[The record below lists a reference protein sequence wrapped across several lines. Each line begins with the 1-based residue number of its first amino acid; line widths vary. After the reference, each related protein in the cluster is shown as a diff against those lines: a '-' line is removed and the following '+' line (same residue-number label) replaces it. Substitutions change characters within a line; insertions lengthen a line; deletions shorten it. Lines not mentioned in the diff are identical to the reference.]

1 MDGEVHIMG
10 SESILN
16 HATKYYKSLFGP
28 RTGDALELDDGLW
41 PLDERITE
49 EDNSELSKQ
58 FQEEEIKKA
67 LFQMER
73 K

>member
-1 MDGEVHIMG
+1 MG
-10 SESILN
+10 TESILN
-16 HATKYYKSLFGP
+16 HATEYYKSLFGP

-58 FQEEEIKKA
+58 F
-67 LFQMER
+67 
-73 K
+73 